1 MSEGTKT
8 AILLVLLVF
17 AISAIVWPLAMGI
30 YLEQQAQK
38 KERNDCPALMS
49 GRSWPDCG
57 PAPMRCTRC
66 WDFLQSGRSWT

>member
-38 KERNDCPALMS
+38 
-49 GRSWPDCG
+49 
-57 PAPMRCTRC
+57 
-66 WDFLQSGRSWT
+66 LQ

>member
-38 KERNDCPALMS
+38 KERIL
-49 GRSWPDCG
+49 WI
-57 PAPMRCTRC
+57 
-66 WDFLQSGRSWT
+66 FV